1 MIKLAMRAL
10 HRCWPGSGPEK
21 FVIFAGRIQV
31 NRKIFRPMQYN
42 IGDRVRFMDFDGD
55 GIVTAVLPHG
65 CLEIEAEGM
74 RMRVSAGEVVRVGAG
89 SGEDERTLYDGNT
102 DLSRFKQRPAPV
114 PHSVPSGK
122 KARRQA
128 DTMEV
133 DLHLERIRQ
142 KYPAA
147 REEHGRGIQE
157 GSADSGSDSRQ
168 WPGCSPFGTASPP
181 AGISGRDGAGS
192 LRAALRQRGPGGEHQ
207 SVTIDAPGSDG
218 QQHQVP

>member
-1 MIKLAMRAL
+1 
-10 HRCWPGSGPEK
+10 
-21 FVIFAGRIQV
+21 
-31 NRKIFRPMQYN
+31 MQYN

-102 DLSRFKQRPAPV
+102 DLSRFNQRPAPV

-147 REEHGRGIQE
+147 RNVPDGDALYLQLDVFEKSMAEAFRKGVRTVVLIHGNGRGVLRSE
-157 GSADSGSDSRQ
+157 LLRRLREYPGVTVREASVLRYGSGALEVN
-168 WPGCSPFGTASPP
+168 
-181 AGISGRDGAGS
+181 IS
-192 LRAALRQRGPGGEHQ
+192 L
-207 SVTIDAPGSDG
+207 
-218 QQHQVP
+218 